1 MYPGYL
7 NLHTC
12 DILFCPVSPREQRK
26 EHIII
31 GTSGTVLDW
40 ILKKRVIDTKNITMF
55 VLDEA
60 DIMIDQQGQ
69 QDQTV
74 RIQK

>member
-1 MYPGYL
+1 MF
-7 NLHTC
+7 HS
-12 DILFCPVSPREQRK
+12 PVSYQQQRN

-40 ILKKRVIDTKNITMF
+40 ILKKKVINPKNITMF

-74 RIQK
+74 RIQR